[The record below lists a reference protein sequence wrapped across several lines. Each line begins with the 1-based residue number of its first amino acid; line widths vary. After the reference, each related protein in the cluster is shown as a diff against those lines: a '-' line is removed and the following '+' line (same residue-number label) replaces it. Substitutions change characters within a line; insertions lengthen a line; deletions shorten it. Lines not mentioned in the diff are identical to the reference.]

1 MAWEA
6 MMHAVKDYVVMV
18 IVMMMMVMISVTIII
33 SCVVQ
38 REQKPKVAELLFHC
52 YTNLHVDHGWYTT
65 VN

>member
-1 MAWEA
+1 MQ
-6 MMHAVKDYVVMV
+6 AVKDYAVMIRV
-18 IVMMMMVMISVTIII
+18 LLMMVMITVTIMI

-38 REQKPKVAELLFHC
+38 REQKPKVAELLFHY

>member
-1 MAWEA
+1 MQ
-6 MMHAVKDYVVMV
+6 AVKDYVVMM
-18 IVMMMMVMISVTIII
+18 IVRMMVMVMIAVTVMI

>member
-1 MAWEA
+1 
-6 MMHAVKDYVVMV
+6 MMQAVKDYVVMM
-18 IVMMMMVMISVTIII
+18 IVRIMVMVMIAVTVMI